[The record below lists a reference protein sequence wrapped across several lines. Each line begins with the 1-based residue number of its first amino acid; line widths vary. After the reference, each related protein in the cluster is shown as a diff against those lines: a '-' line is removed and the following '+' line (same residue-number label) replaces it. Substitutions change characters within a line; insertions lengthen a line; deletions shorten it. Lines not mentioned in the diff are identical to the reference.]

1 MSSKRV
7 DLVWDRYS
15 AASLKK
21 SVRDM
26 RGFLMAESKKF
37 VRMRRCRYGVGRRQ
51 GEREKHEKGRIE
63 RDHNERKKVRRAEIW
78 TPSNPTVNGEQEQDV
93 ETLAQS
99 PEFFKK
105 INLYHLTVMTIIY
118 SNYVFYAEIA
128 WTQPEFRCH
137 GSYLYFTLSAR
148 IYPTPRTFV
157 AFNRHL
163 RGTSHFAPVMV
174 NVGRM
179 RCHRMVAEEEISN
192 TMGHSAIDCC
202 NTMTQIHKSSA
213 EYWQWMKQ
221 LLPDTCNANVNVPDP
236 RTVDWFLVR
245 SPIPVVTIICSYIYF
260 AQHLGPKLMQK
271 HSPFDLSTIIMV
283 YNVAQIIHNVWIL
296 SERSGS
302 QGGHGTL
309 TGLLNTFVHSIM
321 YFYYLIAG
329 LGPSFKKYLWWKQY
343 LTLLQMVSLKKIFIY
358 CTLCM
363 ACNNGIDSRTTD
375 WFMVGSAVPV
385 LIICMSYIYLVLYL
399 GPKLMRNRSPFDLST
414 IIMVFNA
421 IQIVHNV
428 WMLNEIFFVLR
439 KKTHQIT
446 LLHVFHHAGMPAVAF
461 ICVRYYPGGH
471 STFTVLLNTFI
482 HSIMYLYYFVAA
494 LGPSFKKYLWWK
506 QYLTVMQMTHALLIG
521 SSSEIRY
528 I

>member
-1 MSSKRV
+1 MR
-7 DLVWDRYS
+7 D
-15 AASLKK
+15 K
-21 SVRDM
+21 S
-26 RGFLMAESKKF
+26 
-37 VRMRRCRYGVGRRQ
+37 
-51 GEREKHEKGRIE
+51 
-63 RDHNERKKVRRAEIW
+63 
-78 TPSNPTVNGEQEQDV
+78 NG
-93 ETLAQS
+93 
-99 PEFFKK
+99 EFFKK

-148 IYPTPRTFV
+148 IHPTPRTFV

-174 NVGRM
+174 IVGRM

-245 SPIPVVTIICSYIYF
+245 SPIPVVTIIFSYIYF

-296 SERSGS
+296 SEGLQAGWWGSYNIFCQPVDYSSSAQALRIFFVLRKKNNQITPLHVLHHSGMPAVAFICVKYYP
-302 QGGHGTL
+302 GGHGTL
-309 TGLLNTFVHSIM
+309 TGLLNSFIHSIM

-375 WFMVGSAVPV
+375 WFMVGSPVPV

-428 WMLNEIFFVLR
+428 WMLNEPDGGEVITFYVNLSIIHLTLR
-439 KKTHQIT
+439 LLGNLPLLILFSDFLRIKEKKPSNYSLACISSCWDAGSRFHLCE
-446 LLHVFHHAGMPAVAF
+446 LLPRRAWYVYCLAKHFDSFHH
-461 ICVRYYPGGH
+461 
-471 STFTVLLNTFI
+471 VLL
-482 HSIMYLYYFVAA
+482 
-494 LGPSFKKYLWWK
+494 
-506 QYLTVMQMTHALLIG
+506 LLCSG
-521 SSSEIRY
+521 TWTKL
-528 I
+528 